1 MWVEEASRSE
11 VTVRG
16 TVLPRAIRAEPD
28 PFELSEQRVVVLT
41 RVPTSMPVPHQA
53 QRHSMNN
60 TDGYIGRVRL
70 VVESLNKWAASV
82 VFAQPQGPLLYS
94 TVQRYN
100 YSLILKNDSQNYKA
114 FAVRAH
120 LPT

>member
-28 PFELSEQRVVVLT
+28 PFELSEQRVIVLT

-60 TDGYIGRVRL
+60 TDG
-70 VVESLNKWAASV
+70 
-82 VFAQPQGPLLYS
+82 
-94 TVQRYN
+94 
-100 YSLILKNDSQNYKA
+100 
-114 FAVRAH
+114 
-120 LPT
+120 